1 MLNELEEKSVQQI
14 DLAWIP
20 RLRLSHGLRTPNE
33 ACFHRNPK
41 LLFVIGQTDWT
52 DEFWGIWGIFG
63 QIISTHFSTFIS
75 LSILSIIS
83 TKISF

>member
-41 LLFVIGQTDWT
+41 LLFVIGQMNS
-52 DEFWGIWGIFG
+52 GAFG
-63 QIISTHFSTFIS
+63 VFSAKS
-75 LSILSIIS
+75 SAPILALLFPCPYFPLFQQ
-83 TKISF
+83 K